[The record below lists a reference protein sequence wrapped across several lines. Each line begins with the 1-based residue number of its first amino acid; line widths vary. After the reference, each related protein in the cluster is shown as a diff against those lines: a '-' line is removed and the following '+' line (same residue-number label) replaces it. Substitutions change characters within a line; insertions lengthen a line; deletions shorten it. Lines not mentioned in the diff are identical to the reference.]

1 MLIMLKFDR
10 QKYLTVM
17 NTQGPNAALTLLHA
31 DIELWEQETFEG
43 QKGYQPEMWNELS
56 EARNFSQ
63 ELWEA
68 AIKKGS
74 KH

>member
-1 MLIMLKFDR
+1 
-10 QKYLTVM
+10 M
-17 NTQGPNAALTLLHA
+17 NTQGANTALTALHA

-56 EARNFSQ
+56 VARAFSR

-74 KH
+74 AH